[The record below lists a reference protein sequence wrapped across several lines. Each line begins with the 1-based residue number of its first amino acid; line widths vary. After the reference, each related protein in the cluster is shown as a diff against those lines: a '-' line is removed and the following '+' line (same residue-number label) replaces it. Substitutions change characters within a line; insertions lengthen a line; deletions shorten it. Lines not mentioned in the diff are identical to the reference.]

1 MDVVGWNDSPGMRPN
16 VGATGVEQ
24 CAVKWHVRCDQRI
37 IPSLPIA
44 GSGRSPRSKE
54 MQSFSCLDAGGHRRV
69 GFFRM
74 KTDEVAG
81 RLMKNEE
88 LRMMYGEGRQSG
100 AAITREPKYF
110 TQSMTPP

>member
-16 VGATGVEQ
+16 VGAAGVER

-54 MQSFSCLDAGGHRRV
+54 MQSFLVWTPAATGVLAS
-69 GFFRM
+69 
-74 KTDEVAG
+74 
-81 RLMKNEE
+81 
-88 LRMMYGEGRQSG
+88 SG
-100 AAITREPKYF
+100 
-110 TQSMTPP
+110 